1 MTIVIDYY
9 GATQGAGRLLRK
21 PSQLRSA
28 NEDLVGLSK
37 SREGEKWTEAQHTWI
52 TNTVDCGALPGT

>member
-1 MTIVIDYY
+1 MTVVIDYY
-9 GATQGAGRLLRK
+9 GEGRLLRK
-21 PSQLRSA
+21 PSSA

-52 TNTVDCGALPGT
+52 TNTVERGALPGT